1 MKVDLGIKP
10 YLFPMP
16 VIMVATYGENDKV
29 DVMNMAWGTVCDEN
43 MVSLN
48 IDESHLTAKNIKER
62 GAFTLSIADLPHIK
76 EADFFGIASGNSM
89 TDKFERSGMTAIKS
103 KKVDAPIVEDFPL
116 ILECKVVQAKN
127 EVFGFHVVGEIVGVL
142 ADEKILDSNGK
153 VVPERLNAFIYDT
166 FQHGYYKIGEKVGEA
181 FSIGRDLMKT
191 K

>member
-62 GAFTLSIADLPHIK
+62 GAFTLSIADLPHIR

>member
-76 EADFFGIASGNSM
+76 EADFFGSASGNNMS
-89 TDKFERSGMTAIKS
+89 DKFERSGMTAIKS

>member
-62 GAFTLSIADLPHIK
+62 GAFTLSIADLPHIR

-103 KKVDAPIVEDFPL
+103 EKVDAPIVEDFPL

-127 EVFGFHVVGEIVGVL
+127 EVFGFHVVGEIIGVL

>member
-89 TDKFERSGMTAIKS
+89 SDKFERSGMTAIKS

>member
-76 EADFFGIASGNSM
+76 EADFFGIASGNNMS
-89 TDKFERSGMTAIKS
+89 DKFERSGMTAIKS

>member
-1 MKVDLGIKP
+1 M
-10 YLFPMP
+10 
-16 VIMVATYGENDKV
+16 

-76 EADFFGIASGNSM
+76 EADFFGIASGNNMS
-89 TDKFERSGMTAIKS
+89 DKFERSGMTAIKS

>member
-62 GAFTLSIADLPHIK
+62 GAFTLSIADLPHIR
-76 EADFFGIASGNSM
+76 EADFFGIASGNNMS
-89 TDKFERSGMTAIKS
+89 DKFERSGMTAIKS